1 MPKFWALGAAI
12 AVSMGCSLVA
22 TAVEPPAEYAKM
34 IQEHSRIGAL
44 DGGFFGDHVGLST
57 GSLEFTQTDVSLPG
71 NDGLAV
77 RVGRRFEPGS
87 YPATGHFS
95 DWDLDIPHLH
105 GVFGGA
111 TSGTVA
117 WEVNGLDS
125 THRCSEFNAPPDIS
139 DLSGGLFSPDE
150 YWHGTFLYLPGD
162 GDQELLSG
170 GDVPAS
176 GGPYPAS
183 TRQGAAARCL
193 TTLAATSEAGTS
205 GEGFEVV
212 TADGTVYTFDQM
224 VSRNVD
230 DLHKSDPTPMLA
242 AGSARRGAG
251 SARLPKNGQ
260 GLVTSPSSAPC
271 CNLQRREFF
280 LYPTKVT
287 DRFGNTVTYTWSAT
301 NPWRLLSIVG
311 SDGRSLTLTYS
322 STDANSILV
331 QTVSAG
337 LRTWTYTYTG
347 TIPDVRLASVEQP
360 DHRTWQF
367 DMLPLHRDAKPT
379 PNGVTCDAISTP
391 GSSSW
396 IGSIT
401 APSGATA
408 QYTMTSILFGR
419 SWAQRDCKVSS
430 EGAES
435 IVEPYLFV
443 GAAITAKT
451 ITGPGLPSDGPT
463 GGLTWT
469 YAYGSPNHCWDPYN
483 APANDPDAVICTSG
497 SPTSRVT
504 TVTAPDG
511 SVSRYAFGNRVKGDA
526 ITPPNEGLMLVEENG
541 VVAGVALRTTAMQY
555 GNGDAAPYGSHQGN
569 SLRRRGDW
577 IITGQRRPQAS
588 AAIAQQGRTFS
599 WSVATT
605 CSGMPYC
612 FDTRARP
619 TSIVHT
625 GVNTPASSQT
635 EAIAYDDDTTN
646 WVLGQVASRT
656 IDGTVAS
663 STTFDASHRPWK
675 VYAFGKLKNTITYD
689 DTSAIGTGQR
699 GTLKT
704 ALDGNGNTT
713 TYTSWNRG
721 IPQSVLFAD
730 NTSRSASVD
739 ANGWILSVTDEN
751 GYVTTYAY
759 DDMGRVSQVTQPAGD
774 SVVWTS
780 TTSVFAPIQSVEN
793 GIAAGHWRETVSTGD
808 ARKVTLFDALWRPV
822 LVREYDNANPTG
834 TDRYVATAY
843 DKAGRVTDASYP
855 LGTGG
860 SALTLT
866 GSATWQFGAG
876 RPTGVRTT
884 YDALGRPILIRQDS
898 ELGVLDTSTAYLTNF
913 QRQVTDA
920 RNKVTTEQ
928 FMAWDSPTFDWPV
941 QVDAPE
947 GQRTTIVRDTYGKPV
962 SITRG
967 ATP

>member
-1 MPKFWALGAAI
+1 MLWGNTMPKIWALGAAI

-22 TAVEPPAEYAKM
+22 TAVEPPAEYGKM

-44 DGGFFGDHVGLST
+44 DGGFFGDKIGLST

-71 NDGLAV
+71 NDGLSV

-111 TSGTVA
+111 TSGSVA
-117 WEVNGLDS
+117 WEVNALDS
-125 THRCSEFNAPPDIS
+125 DHRCSEFNSPPEIT
-139 DLSGGLFSPDE
+139 DLSGGSFSPDE

-183 TRQGAAARCL
+183 TRQGAVARCL
-193 TTLAATSEAGTS
+193 TSLASTSESGSS

-212 TADGTVYTFDQM
+212 TPDGTVYTFDQM

-242 AGSARRGAG
+242 PGSSRRGAG
-251 SARLPKNGQ
+251 SARLPGAAQ
-260 GLVTSPSSAPC
+260 GLVNSPSSAPC

-280 LYPTKVT
+280 LYPTKIT
-287 DRFGNTVTYTWSAT
+287 DRFGNTVTYTWSTA

-311 SDGRSLTLTYS
+311 SDNRTLTLTYS
-322 STDANSILV
+322 SSDANSILV
-331 QTVSAG
+331 QSVSAG
-337 LRTWTYTYTG
+337 PRTWTYAYTG
-347 TIPDVRLASVEQP
+347 TVPDVRLASVTQP
-360 DHRTWQF
+360 DLHAWQF
-367 DMLPLHRDAKPT
+367 DLLSLHRYAKPT
-379 PNGVTCDAISTP
+379 PNGVTCDAISLP
-391 GSSSW
+391 GSSNW
-396 IGSIT
+396 TGSIT

-443 GAAITAKT
+443 SAAITSKT
-451 ITGPGLPSDGPT
+451 ISGPGLPS
-463 GGLTWT
+463 GLAWS
-469 YAYGSPNHCWDPYN
+469 YAYGAPNHCWDPYN
-483 APANDPDAVICTSG
+483 VPANDPDAVLCTSN
-497 SPTSRVT
+497 SPTSRTT
-504 TVTAPDG
+504 TVTEPNGA
-511 SVSRYAFGNRVKGDA
+511 VSRYSFGNRVKGDA
-526 ITPPNEGLMLVEENG
+526 TNPPSEGLLLTEEHADG
-541 VVAGVALRTTAMQY
+541 VGNVLRTTTMQY
-555 GNGDAAPYGSHQGN
+555 GKGDAAPYGSHQGN

-577 IITGQRRPQAS
+577 IITGQRRPQSS
-588 AAIAQQGRTFS
+588 AVTAQQGKTFS

-605 CSGMPYC
+605 CSGIPYC

-619 TSIVHT
+619 TNVVRT
-625 GVNTPASSQT
+625 GVNTPAASQA
-635 EAIAYDDDTTN
+635 EAITYDDDTTH
-646 WVLGQVASRT
+646 WILGQVAART
-656 IDGTVAS
+656 IDGIVAS

-675 VYAFGKLKNTITYD
+675 IYAFGKLGQTVTYNTN
-689 DTSAIGTGQR
+689 
-699 GTLKT
+699 GTLAT
-704 ALDGNGNTT
+704 VADGNSNVT
-713 TYTSWNRG
+713 TYGSWKRG

-730 NTSRSASVD
+730 STSRTASVD
-739 ANGWILSVTDEN
+739 DNGWILSVTDEN
-751 GYVTTYAY
+751 GYATTYEY
-759 DDMGRVSQVTQPAGD
+759 DDMGRVKTVTYPASDSQTWQ
-774 SVVWTS
+774 S
-780 TTSVFAPIQSVEN
+780 TTSTFAPVMSAEN
-793 GIAAGHWRETVSTGD
+793 GLAAGHWRETVSTGLGNT
-808 ARKVTLFDALWRPV
+808 RKVTLFDALWRPV

-843 DKAGRVTDASYP
+843 DKAGHVSDASYP
-855 LGTGG
+855 LDSTG

-866 GSATWQFGAG
+866 SAATWQFGAG
-876 RPTGVRTT
+876 RPKGVRTS
-884 YDALGRPILIRQDS
+884 YDALGRPVLVQQDS
-898 ELGVLDTSTAYLTNF
+898 ELGVLNTTTAYLTNF

-920 RNKVTTEQ
+920 RNNVTTEQ

-947 GQRTTIVRDTYGKPV
+947 AQRTTIVRDTFGKPV